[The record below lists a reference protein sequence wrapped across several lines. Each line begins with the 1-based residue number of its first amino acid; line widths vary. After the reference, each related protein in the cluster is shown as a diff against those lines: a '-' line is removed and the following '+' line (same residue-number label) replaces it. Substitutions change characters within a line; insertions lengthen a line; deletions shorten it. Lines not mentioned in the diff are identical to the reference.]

1 MKTALVLIDIQND
14 YFPGGRMELV
24 ESLEASH
31 RAQEVLAAFRNNG
44 DDIVHIQHLS
54 TRPNATFFLPNTPG
68 AEIHAQVSPLPGETV
83 LVKHFPNSFRG
94 TGLHETLAARQIER
108 IVFVGMMTHMCI
120 DTTVRAAFDLG
131 YKCVL
136 LGDGCATKDLTYQSR
151 TIPAND
157 VNFAY
162 FSAINGMFADVKTS
176 REFLSESSNEPRLTD
191 AK

>member
-24 ESLEASH
+24 GSLEASL

-44 DDIVHIQHLS
+44 GDIAHIQHLS

-68 AEIHAQVSPLPGETV
+68 AEIHTNVAPLAGETV
-83 LVKHFPNSFRG
+83 LVKNFPNSFRG
-94 TGLHETLAARQIER
+94 TGLHETLSARQFER
-108 IVFVGMMTHMCI
+108 IVFAGMMTHMCI
-120 DTTVRAAFDLG
+120 DTTVRAGFDLG

-136 LGDGCATKDLTYQSR
+136 IGDGCATKDLTFRGR

-157 VNFAY
+157 VNAAY
-162 FSAINGMFADVKTS
+162 FSALDGMFAEVKS
-176 REFLSESSNEPRLTD
+176 SKEFLAEPSN
-191 AK
+191 